1 MTDPISASIASQAA
15 QAMQEQAQPEVA
27 PSGGKSFAEV
37 LNAPQSEPGAAPETA
52 PIEAS
57 AQIDETQRLDAYIEG
72 ILGDEGRIHELL
84 ESSMRGDALG
94 PQEMLE
100 MQALIYS
107 YSQKVELTTKVVE
120 KATGGIKQ
128 VMNTQV

>member
-1 MTDPISASIASQAA
+1 MTDPISGAMASQAA
-15 QAMQEQAQPEVA
+15 QMIQESAATEGAQP
-27 PSGGKSFAEV
+27 SGKSFAEV
-37 LNAPQSEPGAAPETA
+37 LQQGPPQVEQTPEVTPVEAPEQVA
-52 PIEAS
+52 EPA
-57 AQIDETQRLDAYIEG
+57 ALDAYIEG
-72 ILGDEGRIHELL
+72 ILGDESRISELL

-94 PQEMLE
+94 PQEMLQ